1 MVPGHSTI
9 KIFLQTH
16 VTLCEYLV
24 FRHECVRACVSV
36 RAGVL
41 ALRIVSTDKIL
52 RFINTLIIYLLLQD
66 PSAGEGQDCGLL
78 HAANTAQST

>member
-1 MVPGHSTI
+1 MVTGHSTI

-24 FRHECVRACVSV
+24 FRHECERACVSL
-36 RAGVL
+36 RACVL
-41 ALRIVSTDKIL
+41 ALRIISTYKTL
-52 RFINTLIIYLLLQD
+52 RFINTLLIYLLLQD
-66 PSAGEGQDCGLL
+66 PSAEGQDCGLL